1 MTDTKETH
9 PSGIGRLLPIL
20 AWLPKY
26 DRAWL
31 RPDVVAGITVA
42 ALVIPK
48 SLGYAG
54 IAGVPIQNGLY
65 AAGAGALIYAIFGTS
80 RQVATGPSSAL
91 AAVAAS
97 ALVAAGVSDEGDA
110 TALVAAIA
118 LGSGLLYLLL
128 AVLRMGWISQFLSK
142 AVVLGFLFGAA
153 IEVVVGELF
162 KLTGTEAVG
171 DNSWQKLFDWFGS
184 LDGTDFSTLVVG
196 LVALAVILA
205 LRFSAPKVPGALV
218 LVVGGLAASAMLG
231 LGDEG
236 VALVGDVPSGL
247 PSFGVPDLDVVSDN
261 LATIGLASIALLL
274 IGFSQTAAD
283 SRTFATKHGY
293 RVDINQESVAQGM
306 ANIGAGLAQGIPVA
320 TSLSSSSL
328 NDASG
333 AKTQV
338 ASLVTGATVV
348 LTMVALASLFSN
360 LPTPVLSAII
370 IDAVVFG
377 MMDVAGLRRLF
388 RVKRS
393 DFWIAIA
400 AILGVVGAGVLN
412 GVIIGIVLS
421 IIWLVYVNA
430 TPQTPELGRQPNTEV
445 FWSVEEHPDAE
456 IEPDVLVMRFDGG
469 LYFVTADALEDGL
482 RTALEK
488 RDHPVGTIVISFEGV
503 DFIDSQ
509 GSSKLHEVL
518 NLTDQAGMAVS
529 VARLKPQIRQ
539 VLDADGVVARL
550 GEGRIFG
557 DIDQA
562 VRASHQR

>member
-1 MTDTKETH
+1 MTDTKETQ

-65 AAGAGALIYAIFGTS
+65 AAGVGALIYAIFGTS

-153 IEVVVGELF
+153 IEVVVGELP

-171 DNSWQKLFDWFGS
+171 DNSWQKMFDWFGS

-196 LVALAVILA
+196 LVAVAVILA

-218 LVVGGLAASAMLG
+218 LVVGGLVASAMLG

-348 LTMVALASLFSN
+348 LTMVALASLFSD

-421 IIWLVYVNA
+421 IIWLVYVNS
-430 TPQTPELGRQPNTEV
+430 TPQTPELGRQPNTQV

-488 RDHPVGTIVISFEGV
+488 KDHPVGTIVISFEGV

-518 NLTDQAGMAVS
+518 DLTDQAGMEVS